1 MEYAVKAETYEGKVL
16 TLRRGFA
23 SQEEAEDHPIQ
34 MSRWKRVWVEP
45 IDDEAEQN
53 GPRRHHPHTAKIWFS
68 KPGSEPN
75 SNPYLARNVLEPPD
89 SWLGN

>member
-1 MEYAVKAETYEGKVL
+1 MEYAVKAETHEGKVL

-53 GPRRHHPHTAKIWFS
+53 GP
-68 KPGSEPN
+68 
-75 SNPYLARNVLEPPD
+75 
-89 SWLGN
+89 